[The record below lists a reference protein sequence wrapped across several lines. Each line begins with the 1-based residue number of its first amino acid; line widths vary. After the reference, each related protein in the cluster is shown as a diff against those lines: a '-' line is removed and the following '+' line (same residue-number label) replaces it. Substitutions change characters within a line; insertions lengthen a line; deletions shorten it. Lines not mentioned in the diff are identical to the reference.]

1 MVTFNSKCAIKIG
14 DDTVRIETL
23 FLVQRLIIIGTQT
36 NDLDNTLRGHPFITY
51 ARRGWGWR
59 FNV

>member
-23 FLVQRLIIIGTQT
+23 FLVQRLIIIGTT
-36 NDLDNTLRGHPFITY
+36 ALWACIMFRGHPFITY
-51 ARRGWGWR
+51 ARRG
-59 FNV
+59 FKI